1 MTHKHETPEVLKTK
15 LKEEVALISKLKGE
29 AEAAQQNLQFA
40 EQRLQ
45 DVIGAYILGAGLPQ
59 QGIRFDENFD
69 LLFDTGESEGESE
82 ALNQEDSET
91 EMEVVASKFPP
102 KKTKVR

>member
-1 MTHKHETPEVLKTK
+1 MAQKHETPEVLKTK
-15 LKEEVALISKLKGE
+15 LKEEVSLISKLKGD
-29 AEAAQQNLQFA
+29 LQLA

-69 LLFDTGESEGESE
+69 LIFDTPESAGEVEG
-82 ALNQEDSET
+82 DTET
-91 EMEVVASKFPP
+91 EDQDDSPVQMEVVASKSPQ